1 MSSKHLLC
9 YSVLSSWSPL
19 RCSCPSNRYL
29 YVHLFEIPGT
39 VKILEENSRKLEED
53 SIRMDTGYNR
63 ILEEWK
69 RDEKKLLDVR
79 KNNLKKDPES
89 LKKNLKTT

>member
-1 MSSKHLLC
+1 
-9 YSVLSSWSPL
+9 
-19 RCSCPSNRYL
+19 
-29 YVHLFEIPGT
+29 
-39 VKILEENSRKLEED
+39 
-53 SIRMDTGYNR
+53 MDTGYNR